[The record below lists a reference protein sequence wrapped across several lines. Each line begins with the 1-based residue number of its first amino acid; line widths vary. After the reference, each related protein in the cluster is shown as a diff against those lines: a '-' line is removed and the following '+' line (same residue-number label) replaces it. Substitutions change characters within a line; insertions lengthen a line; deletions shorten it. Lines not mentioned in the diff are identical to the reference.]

1 MCIWTADDGALY
13 KAKFADNES
22 LIYLKKGDKISADC
36 VEGEDVAL
44 LMKKFSVTAR
54 DSEQTE

>member
-1 MCIWTADDGALY
+1 MTGALY